1 MNYPDA
7 YRFILIDNFLIKLF
21 ASWNGGFAISEEWK
35 LNSGVTDI
43 IPLNTTYVEYGYDVH
58 GYSGSIYT
66 IRSQQGSL
74 NSYTSG
80 IYASI
85 IKKLSDAGVP
95 VEEISLERAIE
106 ILAEQE
112 DEK

>member
-7 YRFILIDNFLIKLF
+7 YRFILIDNSIIKLF
-21 ASWNGGFAISEEWK
+21 ASWDGGWAISEEWK

-66 IRSQQGSL
+66 IRKEQGHL
-74 NSYTSG
+74 NNYTSG
-80 IYASI
+80 IYRSI
-85 IKKLSDAGVP
+85 IKKLEDADVP
-95 VEEISLERAIE
+95 VKELSLQEVIE
-106 ILAEQE
+106 YL
-112 DEK
+112 EKNV